1 MQAATQPIPQPV
13 KKAII
18 VAAGMGSRLSPYT
31 DDRPKCL
38 VEVNGKSIL
47 ERQVEAYRA
56 AGIDAISVVRGYRG
70 AQIDLPG
77 LRYFENTAYRQNNI
91 LASLFFAEAAM
102 DDGFYFSY
110 SDIVFRPEVVAELAA
125 AEGDYA
131 LVVDRRWDEAYVG
144 RDLHPVSE
152 AELAEVVDGRVLA
165 VGKRVVPR
173 ERAHGEFIGL
183 ARFSARAAAT
193 MRREYRR
200 LEAELG
206 PERPFGNAARFASAY
221 VTDLLNH
228 LIAQGETLRSVDI
241 DGGWRE
247 IDTTQDLER
256 ARALVDW

>member
-1 MQAATQPIPQPV
+1 MPTATAPR
-13 KKAII
+13 AII
-18 VAAGMGSRLSPYT
+18 VAAGMGSRLAPYT

-47 ERQVEAYRA
+47 QRQLEAYRA
-56 AGIDAISVVRGYRG
+56 AGVDEVCVVRGYRG
-70 AQIDLPG
+70 GQIDLPG
-77 LRYFENTAYRQNNI
+77 LRYFENVAYRQNNI
-91 LASLFFAEAAM
+91 LASLFFAEPAM
-102 DDGFYFSY
+102 EDGFYFSY
-110 SDIVFRPEVVAELAA
+110 SDIVFRPEAVAKLATA
-125 AEGDYA
+125 DGDYA

-152 AELAEVVDGRVLA
+152 AELCAVTDGRVQA

-173 ERAHGEFIGL
+173 EQAHGEFIGL
-183 ARFSARAAAT
+183 ARFSARAAQT

-221 VTDLLNH
+221 LTDLLNH
-228 LIAQGETLRSVDI
+228 LIAQGETLRPVDI
-241 DGGWRE
+241 EGGWRE